1 MNDKSK
7 RQEEDEVAEVKRI
20 EALLLDALRDYEPAA
35 DNPTAVLSGL
45 VNILLDVTQQ
55 LNVDKDSFFNSLAET
70 WDTIHAMKEKKE
82 AIKIE
87 TKIH

>member
-1 MNDKSK
+1 MNHKSK
-7 RQEEDEVAEVKRI
+7 RQEEDEVAEVRRI
-20 EALLLDALRDYEPAA
+20 ETLLLDALRDYEPAA

-45 VNILLDVTQQ
+45 INILLDVTHQ
-55 LNVDKDSFFNSLAET
+55 LNVDKDSFFDSLAET